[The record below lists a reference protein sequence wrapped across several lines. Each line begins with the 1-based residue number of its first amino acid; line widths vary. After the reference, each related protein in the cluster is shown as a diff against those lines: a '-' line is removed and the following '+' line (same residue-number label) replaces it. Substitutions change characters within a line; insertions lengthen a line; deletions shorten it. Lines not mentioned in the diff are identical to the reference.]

1 MAGKK
6 PVSAASFHKQTQ
18 KRARK
23 AAASA
28 KQRAKHYAKGD
39 KLMKQVSKTLQ
50 NIAKTHPNPKAK
62 KQAKLALKKLDEAHG
77 AFGSAGLCAGQGDGG
92 TFVAH

>member
-6 PVSAASFHKQTQ
+6 PVSPATFHKRTQ
-18 KRARK
+18 RRAKKEVAGAKKRA
-23 AAASA
+23 
-28 KQRAKHYAKGD
+28 QHYSKGD

-62 KQAKLALKKLDEAHG
+62 QQAKLAVKKLGQAQH
-77 AFGSAGLCAGQGDGG
+77 AFGSAGLCQNDVFDSNG
-92 TFVAH
+92 